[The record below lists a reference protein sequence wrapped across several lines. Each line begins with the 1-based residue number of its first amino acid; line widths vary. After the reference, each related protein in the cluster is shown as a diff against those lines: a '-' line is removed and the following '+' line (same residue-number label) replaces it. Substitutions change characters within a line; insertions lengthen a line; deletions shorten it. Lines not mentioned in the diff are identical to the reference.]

1 MTMSTKTNRTNSG
14 KATNRNV
21 ATATTFVRDNKGRFA
36 STSSA
41 KSSGKS
47 TGKSTGNTTTVR
59 VRATT
64 AKPTKKTASS
74 SFIQSMVVNPDNTV
88 SVVMYRNPKT
98 TYNYQPTKKGLA
110 SIQSAI
116 KNNGSLGS
124 VYNTQLKGRE
134 ISRLIIK

>member
-36 STSSA
+36 STSSV
-41 KSSGKS
+41 KSSA
-47 TGKSTGNTTTVR
+47 KSTGNSTNVR

>member
-36 STSSA
+36 STSSG
-41 KSSGKS
+41 KSSA
-47 TGKSTGNTTTVR
+47 KSTGNTTTVR

>member
-14 KATNRNV
+14 QATNRNV

-47 TGKSTGNTTTVR
+47 TGNSTTVR

>member
-41 KSSGKS
+41 KS

-64 AKPTKKTASS
+64 AKPAKKTASS

>member
-14 KATNRNV
+14 QATNRNV

-41 KSSGKS
+41 KSS
-47 TGKSTGNTTTVR
+47 GKSTGNTTTVR

>member
-36 STSSA
+36 ST
-41 KSSGKS
+41 SSGKS

>member
-36 STSSA
+36 STSS
-41 KSSGKS
+41 GKS
-47 TGKSTGNTTTVR
+47 TAKSTGNTTTVR

>member
-14 KATNRNV
+14 QATNRNV
-21 ATATTFVRDNKGRFA
+21 ATATTFVRDNKGRFT

-41 KSSGKS
+41 KS
-47 TGKSTGNTTTVR
+47 TGNSTTVR
-59 VRATT
+59 VRTT
-64 AKPTKKTASS
+64 TVKPTKKTASS

>member
-47 TGKSTGNTTTVR
+47 TSNTTTVR

>member
-1 MTMSTKTNRTNSG
+1 LDNFQFSQ
-14 KATNRNV
+14 ATNRNV

-36 STSSA
+36 STSSG
-41 KSSGKS
+41 KSSGN
-47 TGKSTGNTTTVR
+47 STGNSTTVR

>member
-41 KSSGKS
+41 KSSGN
-47 TGKSTGNTTTVR
+47 STGNTTTVR

>member
-1 MTMSTKTNRTNSG
+1 MSTKTNRTNSG
-14 KATNRNV
+14 QATNRNV

-41 KSSGKS
+41 KS

>member
-1 MTMSTKTNRTNSG
+1 MSTKTNRTNSG

-47 TGKSTGNTTTVR
+47 TTKSTTVR

>member
-1 MTMSTKTNRTNSG
+1 MSTKTNRTNSG
-14 KATNRNV
+14 QATNRNV
-21 ATATTFVRDNKGRFA
+21 ATATTFVRDNKGRFT

-47 TGKSTGNTTTVR
+47 TGNSTTVR

>member
-1 MTMSTKTNRTNSG
+1 MSTKTNRTNSG

-41 KSSGKS
+41 KS

>member
-1 MTMSTKTNRTNSG
+1 MSTKTNRTNSG

-36 STSSA
+36 STSS
-41 KSSGKS
+41 GK
-47 TGKSTGNTTTVR
+47 TTTVR

>member
-14 KATNRNV
+14 QATNRNV

-41 KSSGKS
+41 KS
-47 TGKSTGNTTTVR
+47 TAKSTGNTTTVR

>member
-14 KATNRNV
+14 QTTNRNV

-41 KSSGKS
+41 KS
-47 TGKSTGNTTTVR
+47 TAKSTGNSTTVR

>member
-14 KATNRNV
+14 QATNRNV

-47 TGKSTGNTTTVR
+47 TGSSTTVR

>member
-14 KATNRNV
+14 HATNRNV

-41 KSSGKS
+41 KSS
-47 TGKSTGNTTTVR
+47 GKSTGNTTTVR

-116 KNNGSLGS
+116 KNNGSLGL

>member
-14 KATNRNV
+14 QATNRNV

-41 KSSGKS
+41 KS
-47 TGKSTGNTTTVR
+47 TAKSTGNSTTVR

>member
-1 MTMSTKTNRTNSG
+1 MSTKTNRTNSG
-14 KATNRNV
+14 QATNRNV

-36 STSSA
+36 STSSG
-41 KSSGKS
+41 KSSGN
-47 TGKSTGNTTTVR
+47 STGNSTTVR

>member
-1 MTMSTKTNRTNSG
+1 MSTKTNRTNSG
-14 KATNRNV
+14 QTTNRNV

-36 STSSA
+36 STSSG
-41 KSSGKS
+41 KSSGN
-47 TGKSTGNTTTVR
+47 STGNSTTVR

>member
-1 MTMSTKTNRTNSG
+1 MSTKTNRTNSG

-36 STSSA
+36 ST
-41 KSSGKS
+41 SSGKS

>member
-1 MTMSTKTNRTNSG
+1 MSTKTNRTNSG

-41 KSSGKS
+41 KS
-47 TGKSTGNTTTVR
+47 TAKSTGNSTTVR

>member
-47 TGKSTGNTTTVR
+47 TGNTTTVR

-74 SFIQSMVVNPDNTV
+74 SFIQSMVVNSDNTV

-116 KNNGSLGS
+116 KNNCSLGS

>member
-14 KATNRNV
+14 QATNRNV

-36 STSSA
+36 STSSG
-41 KSSGKS
+41 KSSGN
-47 TGKSTGNTTTVR
+47 STGNSTTVR

>member
-47 TGKSTGNTTTVR
+47 TTNTTTVR

>member
-41 KSSGKS
+41 KS
-47 TGKSTGNTTTVR
+47 TAKSTGNSTTVR

>member
-1 MTMSTKTNRTNSG
+1 MSTKTNRTNSG
-14 KATNRNV
+14 QATNRNV

-36 STSSA
+36 STSSV
-41 KSSGKS
+41 KSSGN
-47 TGKSTGNTTTVR
+47 STGNSTTVR

-98 TYNYQPTKKGLA
+98 TYNYKPTVKGL
-110 SIQSAI
+110 SKINTAI
-116 KNNGSLGS
+116 KNGGSLGS
-124 VYNTQLKGRE
+124 VYNTELKGRE

>member
-1 MTMSTKTNRTNSG
+1 MSTKTNRTNSG

-41 KSSGKS
+41 KS
-47 TGKSTGNTTTVR
+47 TTVR
-59 VRATT
+59 ARATSTT

-116 KNNGSLGS
+116 NNNGSLGS

>member
-41 KSSGKS
+41 KSS
-47 TGKSTGNTTTVR
+47 GKSTGNTTTVR

>member
-14 KATNRNV
+14 QATNRNV
-21 ATATTFVRDNKGRFA
+21 ATATTFVRDNKGRFT

-47 TGKSTGNTTTVR
+47 TGNSTTVR

>member
-1 MTMSTKTNRTNSG
+1 MSTKTNRTNSG
-14 KATNRNV
+14 QATNRNV

-41 KSSGKS
+41 KS
-47 TGKSTGNTTTVR
+47 TAKSTGNSTTVR

>member
-14 KATNRNV
+14 QATNRNV

-36 STSSA
+36 STSSV

-47 TGKSTGNTTTVR
+47 IGKSTTVR